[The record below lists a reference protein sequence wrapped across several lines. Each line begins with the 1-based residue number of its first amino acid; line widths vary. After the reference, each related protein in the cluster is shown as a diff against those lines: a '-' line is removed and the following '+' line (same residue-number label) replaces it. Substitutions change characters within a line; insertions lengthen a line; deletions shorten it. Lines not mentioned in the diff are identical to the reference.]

1 MDLTQSIHSKDLFL
15 INNWKNNFELYI
27 IKYSHIKG
35 LNNKLIPLKVLQ
47 LEWRVIKA
55 PPVNP
60 RDYISRTSKIG
71 PREGR

>member
-15 INNWKNNFELYI
+15 IANWKKNFELYI

-35 LNNKLIPLKVLQ
+35 LNNILIPLKVLQ

-60 RDYISRTSKIG
+60 RDYISRTSKISL
-71 PREGR
+71 REGR